1 MINTLVLLAG
11 GKATRL
17 RPVTETIPKSLLE
30 VAGKPFIDH
39 QIDLIKKNNITNVTV
54 CIGYLGVQLRE
65 YAGDGSR
72 YGLKI
77 DYSFDGETLLGT
89 GGTIKNAF
97 PLLDDKFFVMYGD
110 SYLTADFQK
119 VSDYF
124 LSKNKAGLMTVYKN
138 ENKWDKSNIEFMKGD
153 IVRYDKKVTDYKMN
167 YIDYGLGILT
177 KKAFDDFK
185 DENIFDL
192 ESVYQVLITKHELLG
207 YEVSERFYEIGSFKG
222 LEETQIFIGK
232 SLKNKNHN

>member
-39 QIDLIKKNNITNVTV
+39 QLDLIKSNNITKVV
-54 CIGYLGVQLRE
+54 ICVSYLGEKIKQF
-65 YAGDGSR
+65 AGDGSR

-77 DYSFDGETLLGT
+77 DYSFDGDTLLGT

-97 PLLDDKFFVMYGD
+97 PLLDENFFVLYGD
-110 SYLTADFQK
+110 SYLTTDFQK
-119 VSDYF
+119 AGEYF
-124 LSKNKAGLMTVYKN
+124 LSDSKSGLMTVFRN
-138 ENKWDKSNIEFMKGD
+138 ENKWDKSNIEFIKGN
-153 IVRYDKKVTDYKMN
+153 IIRYDKKIKDEKMK
-167 YIDYGLGILT
+167 YIDYGLGILN
-177 KKAFDDFK
+177 KKAFDEFK
-185 DENIFDL
+185 DKTIFDL
-192 ESVYQVLITKHELLG
+192 EAVYQDLISKYDLLG

-222 LEETQIFIGK
+222 LEETQMLLNK
-232 SLKNKNHN
+232 SHIN

>member
-39 QIDLIKKNNITNVTV
+39 QLDLIKNNNIAKVV
-54 CIGYLGVQLRE
+54 ICVSYLGEQVKQF
-65 YAGDGSR
+65 AGDGSR

-77 DYSFDGETLLGT
+77 DYSFDGDTLLGT

-97 PLLDDKFFVMYGD
+97 PLLDENFYVMYGD

-119 VSDYF
+119 AGEYF
-124 LSKNKAGLMTVYKN
+124 LSNSKSGLMTVFRN
-138 ENKWDKSNIEFMKGD
+138 ENKWDKSNIEFNNGS
-153 IVRYDKKVTDYKMN
+153 ITRYDKKIKDEKMK
-167 YIDYGLGILT
+167 YIDYGLGILN
-177 KKAFDDFK
+177 KKAFDEFK
-185 DENIFDL
+185 EKTIFDL
-192 ESVYQVLITKHELLG
+192 ESVYQELIRKQELLG
-207 YEVSERFYEIGSFKG
+207 YEVSERFYEIGSFNG
-222 LEETQIFIGK
+222 LEETQMLLIK
-232 SLKNKNHN
+232 SHNN

>member
-39 QIDLIKKNNITNVTV
+39 QLELIKRNNINRVV
-54 CIGYLGVQLRE
+54 ICVSYLGEKVKQ
-65 YAGDGSR
+65 YTGDGSR

-77 DYSFDGETLLGT
+77 DYSFDGDTLLGT
-89 GGTIKNAF
+89 GGTIKNALS
-97 PLLDDKFFVMYGD
+97 LLDENFFIMYGD

-119 VSDYF
+119 VCEYF
-124 LSKNKAGLMTVYKN
+124 LSESRSGLMTVFKN
-138 ENKWDKSNIEFMKGD
+138 ENKWDKSNIEFINGN
-153 IVRYDKKVTDYKMN
+153 IIRYDKKDSDEKMM

-177 KKAFDDFK
+177 KKAFK
-185 DENIFDL
+185 DYKDKSIFDL
-192 ESVYQVLITKHELLG
+192 ESVYQDLITKNELLG

-222 LEETQIFIGK
+222 LEETQMF
-232 SLKNKNHN
+232 LNKIE